1 MFAMRLLSL
10 ILMITFAVTS
20 AFAQSELKIGVPYAM
35 DLATLNELNTQATQL
50 WAQLVRESGSVEKA
64 KYDFLYSAKAD
75 PRIVEFHANILQFAA
90 TSEYV
95 PSIFP
100 MKHLYQTQD
109 AANALTLP
117 FSPFLRQILMNVATY
132 RAKQIYDRTYSRFSA
147 HRVNFNESV
156 YCALLDQCDSDYTP
170 RYAKTD
176 KVLRLQIRQF
186 MVTKLFLA
194 ANVGNLCATY
204 LDTTFITNGMRV
216 LTGLSLD
223 EDMISVSDAKPLKDL
238 TKKMVPCVQAELA
251 KQGRRQTDYL
261 ADEVILASAAKY
273 LNGL

>member
-1 MFAMRLLSL
+1 MRILSF
-10 ILMITFAVTS
+10 ILMIAFVCGSPS
-20 AFAQSELKIGVPYAM
+20 AKAELKIGVPYAM
-35 DLATLNELNTQATQL
+35 DLATLNDLNTQATQL
-50 WAQLVRESGSVEKA
+50 WSQLVRESGSVEQA
-64 KYDFLYSAKAD
+64 KYDFLYSQKID
-75 PRIVEFHANILQFAA
+75 SRIVEFHANILQFAA

-100 MKHLYQTQD
+100 MKHLYETHD
-109 AANALTLP
+109 AEKALTLP
-117 FSPFLRQILMNVATY
+117 FSPFLRQVLMNVATY
-132 RAKQIYDRTYSRFSA
+132 RVKQIYDRTYSRFSA

-156 YCALLDQCDSDYTP
+156 YCALLDQCDSEYTP

-216 LTGLSLD
+216 LTGLSID
-223 EDMISVSDAKPLKDL
+223 EDMISISDAKPLNDL
-238 TKKMVPCVQAELA
+238 TKKMVPCIQRDLGT
-251 KQGRRQTDYL
+251 QGRKQTAYIS
-261 ADEVILASAAKY
+261 DEVILASAAKY